1 MTKRIALLGATGSIG
16 TQTLEVLEKLKGIV
30 DFELVFVA
38 CSSRGKELYSRFAD
52 DEKITVVSDVASGL
66 KGKASEVTSTECLN
80 YVETYSDIDLVING
94 IGGLKGVEPSVRALE
109 AGCALITANKE
120 SLVAFGM
127 NIVRL
132 AKEKKQEIIPLD
144 SEHSAIYQCLLGE
157 NKEDVTALTLTASGG
172 AFRDFSKERI
182 AEMPAEKALEHP
194 NWKMGKKV
202 TVDCATL
209 MNKGLEL
216 IEARNLFGIDN
227 VKAVIHRESVV
238 HGAASFKDGSL
249 KLYASRPDMR
259 IPVAYALTM
268 PKRTD
273 LGFSEAIGLKA
284 LNGFE
289 YTEPDYDRFPC
300 LKLAEMAMSFK
311 TDRAGA
317 VLTSA
322 DEVAVDAYI
331 DGKISFY
338 GVSRAVEDALGRFAS
353 GEEIYDLDSLNRITS
368 EVKEYILRNIGG
380 YN

>member
-1 MTKRIALLGATGSIG
+1 
-16 TQTLEVLEKLKGIV
+16 
-30 DFELVFVA
+30 
-38 CSSRGKELYSRFAD
+38 
-52 DEKITVVSDVASGL
+52 
-66 KGKASEVTSTECLN
+66 
-80 YVETYSDIDLVING
+80 
-94 IGGLKGVEPSVRALE
+94 
-109 AGCALITANKE
+109 
-120 SLVAFGM
+120 
-127 NIVRL
+127 
-132 AKEKKQEIIPLD
+132 
-144 SEHSAIYQCLLGE
+144 
-157 NKEDVTALTLTASGG
+157 
-172 AFRDFSKERI
+172 
-182 AEMPAEKALEHP
+182 
-194 NWKMGKKV
+194 
-202 TVDCATL
+202 

-289 YTEPDYDRFPC
+289 YFAPDYDRFPC

-317 VLTSA
+317 VLTAA
-322 DEVAVDAYI
+322 DEVAAEAYL
-331 DGKISFY
+331 DGRLSFY
-338 GVSRAVEDALGRFAS
+338 GISRAVEDALGRFAS